1 MKMSQIP
8 VVGAFV
14 VIVGIG
20 AIGYGEPYIMSRKTD
35 ITEREIVIARGIG
48 FGTTLTYAKNLQNGD
63 EKMLVRR
70 FVPFIAHVYYSVDF
84 SGRCKCIEDVYRSE
98 GDEHY
103 YVSWSD
109 DKIWLSTGKI
119 FRFGRWVPAE
129 QVQDKLNQAKAALD
143 DARNRFA
150 DILPK

>member
-63 EKMLVRR
+63 
-70 FVPFIAHVYYSVDF
+70 
-84 SGRCKCIEDVYRSE
+84 
-98 GDEHY
+98 
-103 YVSWSD
+103 
-109 DKIWLSTGKI
+109 
-119 FRFGRWVPAE
+119 
-129 QVQDKLNQAKAALD
+129 
-143 DARNRFA
+143 
-150 DILPK
+150 